1 MRILLKCPTR
11 SRPTK
16 VTNTIEAYVSLAN
29 RPDLLGIAVSCDLDD
44 DTMARPLVKENL
56 LRIMNRCEYKQ
67 IFYGQSKSKIEA
79 CNADMNNITYPW
91 DIVVL
96 VSDDMIPQVKG
107 YDDAIRNYML
117 SKFPD
122 RNGILWFNDGCQGDK
137 LNTLCIFGR
146 PIYESFGYIY
156 HPSYKSLYCDTEL
169 TDLCK
174 TTLKDKTLYIPY
186 CIIRHEHP
194 GTGYTQ
200 NMDELYQV
208 NQRFWSTDM
217 FNYIKRKAYS
227 YDWSVL
233 IPTMPG
239 REQGL
244 QRLMNSLYEKVGRIA
259 PDLRMEICMD
269 FDNRESS
276 IGMKRQRL
284 LERAKGKYL
293 SFIDDDDEITDAY
306 IEDLWACIQ
315 GNYHTMRIRG
325 QMSQYQFVHSVDIKL
340 TDMMATNDEIPY
352 FQRPPNHLNPML
364 SDVAKLIPF
373 KNAVHGE
380 DLDWTINLYKHR
392 FLSYEYQ
399 SDPSRIHYVYNLG
412 TRVVQPETIKLQ
424 QTVSYETMLGLV
436 FSPSGDAIAQQPQ
449 APRQQGTTL
458 KLGTRGFVISK

>member
-1 MRILLKCPTR
+1 
-11 SRPTK
+11 
-16 VTNTIEAYVSLAN
+16 
-29 RPDLLGIAVSCDLDD
+29 
-44 DTMARPLVKENL
+44 
-56 LRIMNRCEYKQ
+56 
-67 IFYGQSKSKIEA
+67 
-79 CNADMNNITYPW
+79 
-91 DIVVL
+91 
-96 VSDDMIPQVKG
+96 
-107 YDDAIRNYML
+107 
-117 SKFPD
+117 
-122 RNGILWFNDGCQGDK
+122 
-137 LNTLCIFGR
+137 
-146 PIYESFGYIY
+146 
-156 HPSYKSLYCDTEL
+156 
-169 TDLCK
+169 
-174 TTLKDKTLYIPY
+174 
-186 CIIRHEHP
+186 
-194 GTGYTQ
+194 
-200 NMDELYQV
+200 MDELYQV